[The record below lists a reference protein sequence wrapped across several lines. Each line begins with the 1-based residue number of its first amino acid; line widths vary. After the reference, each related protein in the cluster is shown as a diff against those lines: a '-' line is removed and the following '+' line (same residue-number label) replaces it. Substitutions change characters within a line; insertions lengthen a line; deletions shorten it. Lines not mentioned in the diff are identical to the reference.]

1 MASTDEYEIL
11 KKFSEANRAK
21 FPILSDPDGST
32 ATEYGVLKFGKFA
45 SRTTF
50 IIDEEGIIL
59 KIIEKVNPVSAGK
72 DLLEILDNLPGA

>member
-11 KKFSEANRAK
+11 KKFAETNQAK
-21 FPILSDPDGST
+21 FPILSDPDGTT

-50 IIDEEGIIL
+50 IIDGEGVVL
-59 KIIEKVNPVSAGK
+59 KVIQKVNPVSAGK
-72 DLLEILDNLPGA
+72 DLLEILNNLPGA

>member
-11 KKFSEANRAK
+11 KKFAEANRAK
-21 FPILSDPDGST
+21 FPILSDPDGKT

-45 SRTTF
+45 ARTTF
-50 IIDEEGIIL
+50 IIDGEGIIL
-59 KIIEKVNPVSAGK
+59 NIIKKVNPVSAGK